1 MRTRSVLVGQDLLGR
16 GEGVSRNTGVGKPE
30 VSLRMSG
37 ESGVIGAEICVAEPW
52 EVRSAGSI

>member
-1 MRTRSVLVGQDLLGR
+1 MGQDLLGR

-30 VSLRMSG
+30 GSLRMSG